1 MLGRVNEAMV
11 QYGLAI
17 AAKPDD
23 AEPYFNLGNAF
34 DAIGREADAA
44 DAHRKALAIMR
55 LGFSELAKFLESH
68 RATVEN
74 GFHQVDSRPST
85 YEFNRLYSPHE
96 AFFTSHPH
104 RRAPSFRPFICLIGY
119 RGNSQCNAF
128 GINLPSSAGSEGRA
142 APPFTERMA

>member
-1 MLGRVNEAMV
+1 MGGGIRVRARV
-11 QYGLAI
+11 TLLST
-17 AAKPDD
+17 
-23 AEPYFNLGNAF
+23 AEG
-34 DAIGREADAA
+34 G
-44 DAHRKALAIMR
+44 KA
-55 LGFSELAKFLESH
+55 
-68 RATVEN
+68 RAV
-74 GFHQVDSRPST
+74 S
-85 YEFNRLYSPHE
+85 RLYSPHE